1 MYMVYLSTY
10 LSMCYLTERSTYCFV
25 ISFFVINVLIFH
37 FISIY
42 LSIYLSINLSIYQSI
57 NLSIYLI

>member
-42 LSIYLSINLSIYQSI
+42 LSISSHLISSNLI
-57 NLSIYLI
+57 